1 MGRDLPCPC
10 STPTKPAEP
19 PFAQKAFAAELA
31 DIEPA
36 KWVPE
41 IGQVVLVGNRE
52 GQIRGFMSDGK
63 VAFVEYETGAFTT
76 WSVAGLRPL
85 PARKVRKQVTVREYR
100 HYSSTSVVFWCDQ
113 PYGEGWVPTGR
124 THSYEVDE

>member
-1 MGRDLPCPC
+1 MSKCQSCHIYGHCQNSLAYGTCA
-10 STPTKPAEP
+10 PTKPA
-19 PFAQKAFAAELA
+19 
-31 DIEPA
+31 EPA

-85 PARKVRKQVTVREYR
+85 SARKVRKQVEWLRTDGRLTWRSEEFNPVFDNF
-100 HYSSTSVVFWCDQ
+100 SS
-113 PYGEGWVPTGR
+113 PTGR
-124 THSYEVDE
+124 THEYTVEGEE